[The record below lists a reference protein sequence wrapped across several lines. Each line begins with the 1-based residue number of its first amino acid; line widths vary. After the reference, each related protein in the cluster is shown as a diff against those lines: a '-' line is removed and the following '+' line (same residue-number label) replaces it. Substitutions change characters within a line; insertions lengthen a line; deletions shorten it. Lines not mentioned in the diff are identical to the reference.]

1 MIVDELH
8 ALAGNK
14 RGAHLALTLERLERF
29 VTSRGNARPNRIG
42 LSATLNP
49 IEKLAGF
56 LAGYEVASD
65 NSRTPRPIK
74 IVRAD
79 DRVRT
84 MDLQVIAPGPELG
97 PLATHPHWEAMY
109 DEVARLIGEHRT
121 TLVFT
126 LSRRHAERVAINLQK
141 RLGTDAVMAH
151 HGSLARS
158 ERLLAEQRLK
168 RGELK
173 AIVAT
178 ASLELGIDVGA
189 VELVCQLDTPKSISA
204 AIQRIGRSGHSLG
217 ATPKGRFFALTTD
230 DLLECGAAV
239 RAIRHGHLDEVEI
252 PMGCVDIAA
261 QQIVAIAAEEEEISE
276 ADLLRVLRSAYN
288 FGDLDAAKL
297 ASSPRTALR
306 RIARTNNGRGAED
319 FLRSRQRARPSA
331 PLRAPVGNHLGRHDS
346 RSRQLRRRDRIRR
359 PQGRRRRG
367 GLRAGVVARRRVF
380 TGLDAVADSAHLAR
394 TPDGRAGARD
404 GADAAVLAD
413 RGGRPLACAVGR
425 R

>member
-1 MIVDELH
+1 MSDVGAESGLDLSRIRAGLRTGDTSASERTAMLRRPPHILVTTPESLFILLTSPKFREKLAAVRHVIVDELH

-14 RGAHLALTLERLERF
+14 RGAHLALTLERLERM
-29 VTSRGNARPNRIG
+29 VTSRGQARPNRIG

-56 LAGYEVASD
+56 LAGYDVARDDTRS
-65 NSRTPRPIK
+65 PRPVK

-84 MDLQVIAPGPELG
+84 MDLQVLTPGPELG
-97 PLATHPHWEAMY
+97 PLATHPHWDAMY
-109 DEVARLIGEHRT
+109 DEVARLISEHRT
-121 TLVFT
+121 TLVFA
-126 LSRRHAERVAINLQK
+126 LSRRTAERVAINLQK

-151 HGSLARS
+151 HGSLARA

-217 ATPKGRFFALTTD
+217 ATPKGRFFAMTTD

-239 RAIRHGHLDEVEI
+239 RAIRQRASRRSGNPDGMHRHCG
-252 PMGCVDIAA
+252 AA
-261 QQIVAIAAEEEEISE
+261 
-276 ADLLRVLRSAYN
+276 N
-288 FGDLDAAKL
+288 
-297 ASSPRTALR
+297 R
-306 RIARTNNGRGAED
+306 RDRRRGRRN
-319 FLRSRQRARPSA
+319 LRSRTAAHPPQR
-331 PLRAPVGNHLGRHDS
+331 V
-346 RSRQLRRRDRIRR
+346 
-359 PQGRRRRG
+359 
-367 GLRAGVVARRRVF
+367 
-380 TGLDAVADSAHLAR
+380 
-394 TPDGRAGARD
+394 
-404 GADAAVLAD
+404 
-413 RGGRPLACAVGR
+413 
-425 R
+425 